1 MIKVIG
7 NTTATPNPRP
17 DWNQTDKAKADYIK
31 NKPDLSEISNYT
43 YSEPLNGDVGHMLAS
58 NHPNGFDN
66 VPIRDLIT
74 ELLYPY
80 MEPVINLFSL
90 DLAEGI
96 KEKNV
101 PLVVSSATVEVVRKS
116 KSLASIALYEGDSLL
131 EQKTNGVNAGGTFTF
146 NINKT
151 LDGSTDASYHIEVT
165 EIGDNSNTV
174 SSITKTYSFVNPYFY
189 GVISS
194 DDTVTS
200 DIIMDFTK
208 DIAAKGDKSY
218 SYTTDN
224 QCPVIAYPKSY
235 GELESIVDSDDL
247 VQNWTPSVIAVNDV
261 EYYVYVGEA
270 TTAAT
275 TYNFN
280 Y

>member
-1 MIKVIG
+1 MVKIIG

-43 YSEPLNGDVGHMLAS
+43 YSEPLTKDVGHMLAS

-66 VPIRDLIT
+66 IPIRDLIT

-80 MEPVINLFSL
+80 REPIINSFSL
-90 DLAEGI
+90 SSTEGI

-101 PLVVSSATVEVVRKS
+101 PLVVRSATVEVDRKS
-116 KSLASIALYEGDSLL
+116 KSLASINLYEGDTLL
-131 EQKTNGVNAGGTFTF
+131 EQKTIGVNAGGTFTF
-146 NINKT
+146 NIDKT
-151 LDGSTDASYHIEVT
+151 LDGSTDTSYHIEVT
-165 EIGDNSNTV
+165 EIGDDANTV
-174 SSITKTYSFVNPYFY
+174 SSVTKTYSFVDPYFY
-189 GVISS
+189 GVISF

-200 DIIMDFTK
+200 DTIMDFTK
-208 DIAAKGDKSY
+208 DIAAQGDKSY

-235 GELESIVDSDDL
+235 GELGSIVDADGS
-247 VQNWTPSVIAVNDV
+247 VQNWTQSAIIVNGV